1 MDVTPPSSE
10 LDFVDVSYHISN
22 EIDAIKASEQREP
35 HLEQERV
42 HDLVRFVEDHANEI
56 NEDGTVLHQFLR
68 DAKRADNCP
77 AEVLNAILRKFPEAI
92 LMNLSGAIPLL
103 EFIRRRSRKM
113 VRVVIEFMAQDMKN
127 HNLAS
132 LAMATFGLAETCF
145 EDNEQN
151 PDTME
156 AGREII
162 RAAFNFSEKPN
173 ELLPVD
179 IDLLEI
185 LVNLAAPEMLSKS
198 IDELSPLEQVLR
210 FDLCISDPERQ
221 LALVML
227 ILDKC
232 PDSICDL
239 VTKEVRLQ
247 PWKANSSLRQP
258 EYSVYRWH
266 IATRDFWHDQ
276 YARQMSASAQAQP
289 DPSDRL
295 AAPEIASERGLE
307 RTQAKPGM
315 MLKGPVPA
323 SYPRG
328 PSLFSNFDAGR
339 PGKPNILKPGRP
351 SMIMDQPSVLEGRGK
366 EGQVSRRPLLRN
378 GGPPSR
384 RKPKEIRFTRQ
395 DVEAADKASDEI
407 CKELGVRFLRS
418 TVFHSDE
425 TKNAFR
431 EVDTEIQRFFG
442 DHEKHYYFAMDTA
455 KEYRDMTE
463 AQVRNYFGKRDHYHT
478 LRHVFLQPATILL
491 ENDQKTPNGSS
502 RYTDHLQFFNWFRE
516 WGVRKIFK
524 VVVYDGDH
532 PHRDEEIEKAL
543 AGFVHGK
550 KKYPSFD
557 VEVLDWHK
565 EDLCPEVIQTA
576 TPQVRELHLHWS
588 GRNSVLRGW
597 SESEGLPALEHLQ
610 RVYIYYTAPSIEE
623 SRIRKNIESFSRRM
637 RQPRRRLTKMGQTNK
652 DSTSTQAQVQT
663 LLSRQSTLAQA
674 NEQFEDF
681 KLLPAIQI
689 VDMGRVTPTGVPGS
703 DRTAGSATES
713 VEQPWF
719 KYVEEFVSIIP
730 TPEELPDYDFR
741 DPHLRRVRVA
751 LIDDGVDLFSKSMR
765 CLESRFLEGRS
776 FDQTPDGPNPVYSSV
791 SGHGTFMAKTI
802 LRICPFADIIPYR
815 LKTVR
820 DASSNRRVPDAS
832 SAAKAIK
839 AAIEQDVDIISMS
852 WTIRNDNNKIPEAT
866 LTELRNVVS
875 ACQGTGS
882 QRRRIPIMFCAASDD
897 GIQGRGQNGR
907 GEFPR
912 EINNAKV
919 LCIGAAD
926 PHGQVWPE
934 VTDQNGLNYLFP
946 GVDIKDVFEDDGHE
960 SDSIS
965 EALGSQISDL
975 VTRNGRT
982 GSSVATALAAGL
994 AALLIH
1000 CTKLGYYYTNAWKG
1014 PEARR
1019 KETIT
1024 QQFVDQIA
1032 TYEGMQNALDNLSSG
1047 SRSGAKYANPSK
1059 DFACAIQDLRQYD
1072 VQGGAAN
1079 NLPQSL
1085 KPIATL
1091 CRNLCRI

>member
-1 MDVTPPSSE
+1 METPPSSE
-10 LDFVDVSYHISN
+10 KDFFDVFHHISG
-22 EIDAIKASEQREP
+22 EIDAIKAGEQRDPQSEK
-35 HLEQERV
+35 QRV
-42 HDLVRFVEDHANEI
+42 HELICFVEDHADEI
-56 NEDGTVLHQFLR
+56 NEDGTILHQFLR
-68 DAKRADNCP
+68 DARRADNCP
-77 AEVLNAILRKFPEAI
+77 PEVLNTVLGKLPEAI
-92 LMNLSGAIPLL
+92 LMNFSGAVPLL
-103 EFIRRRSRKM
+103 EFIRRRSKKM
-113 VRVVIEFMAQDMKN
+113 VRVVIEFMAQDMKKR
-127 HNLAS
+127 NLAS
-132 LAMATFGLAETCF
+132 LATLTFGFAETWF
-145 EDNEQN
+145 EENEQN
-151 PDTME
+151 PDTIE

-162 RAAFNFSEKPN
+162 QAAFNFNDKPN
-173 ELLPVD
+173 ELLPVN

-185 LVNLAAPEMLSKS
+185 LVNLAAPEMLFKS
-198 IDELSPLEQVLR
+198 NNELSPLEQVLR
-210 FDLCISDPERQ
+210 FDLCLSDPDRQ
-221 LALVML
+221 LALVRL

-232 PDSICDL
+232 PNSIHDL

-247 PWKANSSLRQP
+247 PWKANNSLRQP

-266 IATRDFWHDQ
+266 IATRESWHNQ
-276 YARQMSASAQAQP
+276 HLRQMNASTSTQVGP
-289 DPSDRL
+289 PDRL
-295 AAPEIASERGLE
+295 ATSEIARERGLGG
-307 RTQAKPGM
+307 TQPKPGM
-315 MLKGPVPA
+315 MLKGLMTA
-323 SYPRG
+323 SYTRI
-328 PSLFSNFDAGR
+328 PSSSPSFDADR
-339 PGKPNILKPGRP
+339 PAKPSILKPSHLP
-351 SMIMDQPSVLEGRGK
+351 TIMDQPSVSEGRGK

-378 GGPPSR
+378 GGLTNG
-384 RKPKEIRFTRQ
+384 RKPKEIRFTKQ

-418 TVFHSDE
+418 TVFHNDE
-425 TKNAFR
+425 TRNAFR
-431 EVDTEIQRFFG
+431 EIDTEIQRFFG
-442 DHEKHYYFAMDTA
+442 NNEQHYYFAMDTA

-463 AQVRNYFGKRDHYHT
+463 NQVRNYFGKRDHYHT

-491 ENDQKTPNGSS
+491 ENDQNTPNGSS

-524 VVVYDGDH
+524 VVVFDGDH
-532 PHRDEEIEKAL
+532 PHRDEEVEKAL
-543 AGFVHGK
+543 AGFVRGK

-557 VEVLDWHK
+557 VEILDWHK

-597 SESEGLPALEHLQ
+597 SEPEGLPALEYLQ
-610 RVYIYYTAPSIEE
+610 KVYIYYTVPSIEE
-623 SRIRKNIESFSRRM
+623 SRIRKNIESFTRRM
-637 RQPRRRLTKMGQTNK
+637 KQPRRRPVKMGQANQN
-652 DSTSTQAQVQT
+652 STSTKAPVQMQS
-663 LLSRQSTLAQA
+663 SRQSMLVQA
-674 NEQFEDF
+674 HEHFDDY
-681 KLLPAIQI
+681 KSLPTIQI
-689 VDMGRVTPTGVPGS
+689 VDVGRVTPTGAAGP
-703 DRTAGSATES
+703 DRAAGSASES

-730 TPEELPDYDFR
+730 TPEELPDYDFKN
-741 DPHLRRVRVA
+741 PHLRRVRVA

-852 WTIRNDNNKIPEAT
+852 WTIRNDNNKISEAT
-866 LTELRNVVS
+866 LMELRNVVS
-875 ACQGTGS
+875 ACEGTGS
-882 QRRRIPIMFCAASDD
+882 ECRRIPIMFCAASDD
-897 GIQGRGQNGR
+897 GIQGRSQHGNR

-919 LCIGAAD
+919 FCIGAAD

-946 GVDIKDVFEDDGHE
+946 GVDIKDVFEGDSHD
-960 SDSIS
+960 SDTIS

-1000 CTKLGYYYTNAWKG
+1000 CTKLGHYYTNAWKG
-1014 PEARR
+1014 PDTRR

-1047 SRSGAKYANPSK
+1047 SRSGTKYANPSK

>member
-1 MDVTPPSSE
+1 METPPSSE
-10 LDFVDVSYHISN
+10 KDFFDVFHHISG
-22 EIDAIKASEQREP
+22 EIDAIKAGEQRDPQSEK
-35 HLEQERV
+35 ERV
-42 HDLVRFVEDHANEI
+42 HELICFVEDHADEI
-56 NEDGTVLHQFLR
+56 NEDGTILHQFLR
-68 DAKRADNCP
+68 DARRADNCP
-77 AEVLNAILRKFPEAI
+77 PEVLNTVLGKLPEAI
-92 LMNLSGAIPLL
+92 LMNFSGAVPLL
-103 EFIRRRSRKM
+103 EFIRRRSKKM
-113 VRVVIEFMAQDMKN
+113 VRVVIEFMAQDMKKR
-127 HNLAS
+127 NLAS
-132 LAMATFGLAETCF
+132 LATLTFGFAETWF
-145 EDNEQN
+145 EENEQN
-151 PDTME
+151 PDTIE

-162 RAAFNFSEKPN
+162 QAAFNFNDKPN
-173 ELLPVD
+173 ELLPVN

-185 LVNLAAPEMLSKS
+185 LVNLAAPEMLFKS
-198 IDELSPLEQVLR
+198 NNELSPLEQVLR
-210 FDLCISDPERQ
+210 FDLCLSDPDRQ
-221 LALVML
+221 LALVRL

-232 PDSICDL
+232 PNSIHDL

-247 PWKANSSLRQP
+247 PWKANNSLHQP

-266 IATRDFWHDQ
+266 IATRESWHNQ
-276 YARQMSASAQAQP
+276 HLRQMNASTPTQVGP
-289 DPSDRL
+289 PDRL
-295 AAPEIASERGLE
+295 ATSEIASERGLGG
-307 RTQAKPGM
+307 TQPKPGM
-315 MLKGPVPA
+315 MLKGLMTA
-323 SYPRG
+323 SYTRI
-328 PSLFSNFDAGR
+328 PSSSPSFDADR
-339 PGKPNILKPGRP
+339 PAKPSILKPSHP
-351 SMIMDQPSVLEGRGK
+351 PTIMDQPSVSEGRGK

-378 GGPPSR
+378 GGLTNG
-384 RKPKEIRFTRQ
+384 RKPKEIRFTKQ

-418 TVFHSDE
+418 TVFHNDE
-425 TKNAFR
+425 TRNAFR
-431 EVDTEIQRFFG
+431 EIDTEIQRFFG
-442 DHEKHYYFAMDTA
+442 NNEQHYYFAMDTA

-463 AQVRNYFGKRDHYHT
+463 NQVRNYFGKRDHYHT

-524 VVVYDGDH
+524 VVVFDGDH
-532 PHRDEEIEKAL
+532 PHRDEEVEKAL
-543 AGFVHGK
+543 AGFVRGK

-557 VEVLDWHK
+557 VEILDWHK

-597 SESEGLPALEHLQ
+597 SEPEGLPALEYLQ
-610 RVYIYYTAPSIEE
+610 KVYIYYTVPSIEE
-623 SRIRKNIESFSRRM
+623 SRIRKNIESFTRRM
-637 RQPRRRLTKMGQTNK
+637 KQPRRRPVKMGQANQN
-652 DSTSTQAQVQT
+652 STSTKAPVQMQS
-663 LLSRQSTLAQA
+663 SRQSMLVRAH
-674 NEQFEDF
+674 EHFDDY
-681 KLLPAIQI
+681 KSLPTIQI
-689 VDMGRVTPTGVPGS
+689 VDVGTVTPTGAAGP
-703 DRTAGSATES
+703 DRAAGSASES

-730 TPEELPDYDFR
+730 TPEELPDYDFKN
-741 DPHLRRVRVA
+741 PHLRRVRVA

-852 WTIRNDNNKIPEAT
+852 WTIRNDNKKISEAT
-866 LTELRNVVS
+866 LMELRNVVS
-875 ACQGTGS
+875 ACEGTGS
-882 QRRRIPIMFCAASDD
+882 QCRRIPIMFCAASDD
-897 GIQGRGQNGR
+897 GIQGRSQHGDR

-919 LCIGAAD
+919 FCIGAAD

-946 GVDIKDVFEDDGHE
+946 GVDIKDVFEGDSHD
-960 SDSIS
+960 SDTIS

-1000 CTKLGYYYTNAWKG
+1000 CTKLGHYYTNAWKG
-1014 PEARR
+1014 PDTRR

-1047 SRSGAKYANPSK
+1047 SRSGTKYANPSK

-1091 CRNLCRI
+1091 SRNLCRI

>member
-1 MDVTPPSSE
+1 METPPSSE
-10 LDFVDVSYHISN
+10 KDFVDVFHHISN
-22 EIDAIKASEQREP
+22 EIDAIKAGEQRDSQSEK
-35 HLEQERV
+35 QRV
-42 HDLVRFVEDHANEI
+42 HELTCFVENHADEI
-56 NEDGTVLHQFLR
+56 NEDGTILHQFLR
-68 DAKRADNCP
+68 DVRRADNCP
-77 AEVLNAILRKFPEAI
+77 TEVLNTILGKLPEAI
-92 LMNLSGAIPLL
+92 LMNFGGAVPLL
-103 EFIRRRSRKM
+103 EFIRRRSQKM
-113 VRVVIEFMAQDMKN
+113 VRAVIEFMAQDIKKR
-127 HNLAS
+127 NLAS
-132 LAMATFGLAETCF
+132 LATLTFGFAETWF
-145 EDNEQN
+145 EENEQN
-151 PDTME
+151 PDTIE

-162 RAAFNFSEKPN
+162 QAAFNFNEKPN

-179 IDLLEI
+179 IDLLEM
-185 LVNLAAPEMLSKS
+185 LVNLAAPEMLFKS
-198 IDELSPLEQVLR
+198 NNELSPLEQVLR
-210 FDLCISDPERQ
+210 FDLCLSDSDRQ

-232 PDSICDL
+232 PNSIHDL

-247 PWKANSSLRQP
+247 PWKASSSLRQP

-266 IATRDFWHDQ
+266 IATRESWHNQ
-276 YARQMSASAQAQP
+276 HLRQIDASTPTQVG
-289 DPSDRL
+289 PSDRL
-295 AAPEIASERGLE
+295 ATSEIASERGLE
-307 RTQAKPGM
+307 RTQPQPGM
-315 MLKGPVPA
+315 MLKGLMTA
-323 SYPRG
+323 SSARI
-328 PSLFSNFDAGR
+328 PSSGLNFDADR
-339 PGKPNILKPGRP
+339 PAKPSMLKPNQPP
-351 SMIMDQPSVLEGRGK
+351 TIMDQPSVLEGRGK

-378 GGPPSR
+378 GGLSKR
-384 RKPKEIRFTRQ
+384 RKPKEIRFTIQ
-395 DVEAADKASDEI
+395 DIEAADKASDEI

-418 TVFHSDE
+418 TVFHNDE
-425 TKNAFR
+425 TRNAFR
-431 EVDTEIQRFFG
+431 EIDTEIQRFFG
-442 DHEKHYYFAMDTA
+442 NNEQHYYFAMDTA

-463 AQVRNYFGKRDHYHT
+463 TQVRNYFGKRDHYHT

-491 ENDQKTPNGSS
+491 ENDQKTPHGSS

-532 PHRDEEIEKAL
+532 SHRDEEVEKAL
-543 AGFVHGK
+543 AGFVRGK

-597 SESEGLPALEHLQ
+597 SEPEGLPALEYLQ
-610 RVYIYYTAPSIEE
+610 KVYVYYSVPSIEE
-623 SRIRKNIESFSRRM
+623 SRIRKNIESFTRRM
-637 RQPRRRLTKMGQTNK
+637 KQPRRRPAKMGQTNQN
-652 DSTSTQAQVQT
+652 STSTKAPVQMQS
-663 LLSRQSTLAQA
+663 SRQLTLVQA
-674 NEQFEDF
+674 HEHFDDY
-681 KLLPAIQI
+681 KSLPTIQI
-689 VDMGRVTPTGVPGS
+689 VDVGRVTPTGAAGP
-703 DRTAGSATES
+703 DRAAGSASES

-730 TPEELPDYDFR
+730 TPEELPDYDFKN
-741 DPHLRRVRVA
+741 PHLRRVRLA

-820 DASSNRRVPDAS
+820 DASSNRRVPDAG

-839 AAIEQDVDIISMS
+839 AAIEQNVDIISMS

-866 LTELRNVVS
+866 LMELRNVVS
-875 ACQGTGS
+875 ACEGTGS
-882 QRRRIPIMFCAASDD
+882 RRRRIPIMFCAASDD
-897 GIQGRGQNGR
+897 GIQGRSQHGNR

-919 LCIGAAD
+919 FCIGAAD

-946 GVDIKDVFEDDGHE
+946 GVDIKDVFEDDSHD
-960 SDSIS
+960 SDTIS
-965 EALGSQISDL
+965 EALGSQISVL

-1000 CTKLGYYYTNAWKG
+1000 CTKLGHYYTNAWKG
-1014 PEARR
+1014 PDTRR

-1047 SRSGAKYANPSK
+1047 SRSGTKYANPSK